1 MLRVAAAPVVRS
13 GAPWPLATGRPSM
26 PTYHLML
33 AAAAAKHL
41 CQGAAAAT
49 GVCRATTLARDT
61 GIVKISTARFSD
73 IVLKDV

>member
-1 MLRVAAAPVVRS
+1 MVRS

-33 AAAAAKHL
+33 AAAAAAKHL

-49 GVCRATTLARDT
+49 GVCRATTLAQDT

>member
-1 MLRVAAAPVVRS
+1 MVRS
-13 GAPWPLATGRPSM
+13 GAPGPLATGRPSM

-33 AAAAAKHL
+33 AAAAAAAKHL

-49 GVCRATTLARDT
+49 GVCRATTLAQDT